1 MSNEKLVKVF
11 GQLTKEHMSTDEDD
25 SDDANVWVSRPPT
38 YRSETMSRFMKK
50 CVSLLLCHSG
60 KLPCFT
66 NCKSNGRE

>member
-1 MSNEKLVKVF
+1 
-11 GQLTKEHMSTDEDD
+11 MSTDEDD
-25 SDDANVWVSRPPT
+25 SDDANVWVSRPRT